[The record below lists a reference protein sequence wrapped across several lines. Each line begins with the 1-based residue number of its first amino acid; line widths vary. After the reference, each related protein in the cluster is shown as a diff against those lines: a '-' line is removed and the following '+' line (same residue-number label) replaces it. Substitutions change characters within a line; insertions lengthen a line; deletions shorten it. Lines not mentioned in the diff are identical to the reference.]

1 MNHQPDN
8 EKQIWAH
15 VQKKIKEKVTSQQ
28 FTTWF
33 ESLKLIKFNVDE
45 AYILAPNS
53 FCSEWIENNY
63 IDVLSST
70 LGEVTN
76 ARYKKVKLL
85 TESKDVEEKESTPSV
100 QSNEPSPKEKNRS
113 NINKNYSFDNFLVG
127 PCNRLAHA
135 AALAVSETPGTAYNP
150 LFIHGPVGLGKTHLL
165 QSIYLA
171 LQKRSGEQKVLY
183 MPCESFV
190 NHYISTIKTGDW
202 DSFRNKYREI
212 DTLLIDDVH
221 FLANSQST
229 REEFFHTFNALY
241 TSQKQIVLSSD
252 CPPEEIPA
260 IEERLISRF
269 RWGLITRIDPPGFET
284 SVAIIQK
291 KTALMNM
298 EISYDV
304 ARYLAEYATS
314 SIREIEGTLTNINK
328 YAMIS
333 ENEIDLDFVKQVI
346 GKPTKHKSYIGIEE
360 ILGIVTKHF
369 GVQLSQLHSKRKLKS
384 ITLPRQVAMHLAR
397 KLTNLSLEEIGGF
410 MGGRDHTTVMH
421 ADEKIKNL
429 RKQDRNISATLRKLE
444 ATIKKQHK

>member
-1 MNHQPDN
+1 MNRQPDN

-33 ESLKLIKFNVDE
+33 ESLELIKFNVDY

-63 IDVLSST
+63 MDVISST

-76 ARYKKVKLL
+76 ARYKVKLV
-85 TESKDVEEKESTPSV
+85 TESKDVKESK
-100 QSNEPSPKEKNRS
+100 PSPKEKNRS

-135 AALAVSETPGTAYNP
+135 AALAVSESPGTAYNP

-165 QSIYLA
+165 QSIYLE

-190 NHYISTIKTGDW
+190 NHYISTIRTGDW
-202 DSFRNKYREI
+202 DSFRNKYRQI

-241 TSQKQIVLSSD
+241 TCQKQIVLSSD
-252 CPPEEIPA
+252 CPPEEIPT
-260 IEERLISRF
+260 IEGRLISRF

-291 KTALMNM
+291 KSALLNM
-298 EISYDV
+298 EISSDV
-304 ARYLAEYATS
+304 ARYLAEHTTS

-328 YAMIS
+328 YAIIS
-333 ENEIDLDFVKQVI
+333 ENKIDLDFVKQVI
-346 GKPTKHKSYIGIEE
+346 GRPAKHKSYIGIEE
-360 ILGIVTKHF
+360 ILSTVTKHF
-369 GVQLSQLHSKRKLKS
+369 GVQLSLLHSKRKLKS
-384 ITLPRQVAMHLAR
+384 ITLPRQVAMHLTR
-397 KLTNLSLEEIGGF
+397 KLTSLSLEEIGGF

-444 ATIKKQHK
+444 AIIKKQHK

>member
-1 MNHQPDN
+1 MSDQPDN
-8 EKQIWAH
+8 EKQIWTH

-33 ESLKLIKFNVDE
+33 ESLKLIRFDADE

-53 FCSEWIENNY
+53 FSSEWIENNY
-63 IDVLSST
+63 TDVLSST

-76 ARYKKVKLL
+76 TCYKVKLV
-85 TESKDVEEKESTPSV
+85 TESKEVKEPGPSV

-113 NINKNYSFDNFLVG
+113 NINRNYSFNNFLVG

-135 AALAVSETPGTAYNP
+135 AALAVSESPGTAYNP

-171 LQKRSGEQKVLY
+171 LQERSGIQKVLY

-241 TSQKQIVLSSD
+241 TCQKQIVLSSD

-298 EISYDV
+298 EITYDV
-304 ARYLAEYATS
+304 ARYLAENATS

-328 YAMIS
+328 YAIIS
-333 ENEIDLDFVKQVI
+333 ENKIDLDFVKQVI
-346 GKPTKHKSYIGIEE
+346 GRPTKHKSYIGIEE
-360 ILGIVTKHF
+360 ILGTVTKHF

-444 ATIKKQHK
+444 TTIKKQHKQ

>member
-1 MNHQPDN
+1 MSHHLPDN
-8 EKQIWAH
+8 EEQIWAH
-15 VQKKIKEKVTSQQ
+15 VQKKVKEKVSSQQ

-33 ESLKLIKFNVDE
+33 EGLKLIKVNVED

-53 FCSEWIENNY
+53 FCREWIENNY
-63 IDVLSST
+63 MDVISST
-70 LGEVTN
+70 LDEVTKTKYN
-76 ARYKKVKLL
+76 VKLVID
-85 TESKDVEEKESTPSV
+85 SKDIKESTSFV
-100 QSNEPSPKEKNRS
+100 QSNKHSLKEKNHS
-113 NINKNYSFDNFLVG
+113 YINKNYSFDNFLVG

-135 AALAVSETPGTAYNP
+135 AALAVSESPGTAYNP
-150 LFIHGPVGLGKTHLL
+150 LFIHGSVGLGKTHLL
-165 QSIYLA
+165 QAIYLE
-171 LQKRSGEQKVLY
+171 LQKRSGGQNALY

-190 NHYISTIKTGDW
+190 NHYISTIRTGDW
-202 DSFRNKYREI
+202 DSFRNKYRQI

-241 TSQKQIVLSSD
+241 TCQKQIVLSSD

-260 IEERLISRF
+260 IEDRLISRF

-291 KTALMNM
+291 KTALLNM
-298 EISYDV
+298 EISDDV
-304 ARYLAEYATS
+304 AHYLAEHATS

-333 ENEIDLDFVKQVI
+333 ESKIDLNFVKQVI
-346 GKPTKHKSYIGIEE
+346 GKPTKHKSYIGIEK
-360 ILGIVTKHF
+360 ILNTVTKHF
-369 GVQLSQLHSKRKLKS
+369 SVQLSQLHSKRKLKS

-397 KLTNLSLEEIGGF
+397 KLTNLSLEEIGGY

-421 ADEKIKNL
+421 ADEKIRNL
-429 RKQDRNISATLRKLE
+429 RKLDRNISATLRKLE
-444 ATIKKQHK
+444 TLIIKQHND

>member
-33 ESLKLIKFNVDE
+33 ESLELIKFNVDD

-63 IDVLSST
+63 MDVISST

-76 ARYKKVKLL
+76 ARYKVKLV
-85 TESKDVEEKESTPSV
+85 TESKDVKESK
-100 QSNEPSPKEKNRS
+100 PSPKEKNRS

-135 AALAVSETPGTAYNP
+135 AALAVSESPGTAYNP

-165 QSIYLA
+165 QSIYLE

-190 NHYISTIKTGDW
+190 NHYISTIRTGDW
-202 DSFRNKYREI
+202 DSFRNKYRQI

-241 TSQKQIVLSSD
+241 TCQKQIVLSSD

-260 IEERLISRF
+260 IEDRLISRF

-291 KTALMNM
+291 KSALLNM

-304 ARYLAEYATS
+304 ARYLAEHTTS

-328 YAMIS
+328 YAIIS
-333 ENEIDLDFVKQVI
+333 ENKIDLDFVKQVI
-346 GKPTKHKSYIGIEE
+346 GRPAKHKSYIGIEE
-360 ILGIVTKHF
+360 ILSTVTKHF
-369 GVQLSQLHSKRKLKS
+369 GVQLSLLHSKRKLKS

-397 KLTNLSLEEIGGF
+397 KLTSLSLEEIGGF

-444 ATIKKQHK
+444 AIIKKQHK

>member
-1 MNHQPDN
+1 MNHHLPDN
-8 EKQIWAH
+8 EKQIWPH
-15 VQKKIKEKVTSQQ
+15 VQKKIKERVSSQQ

-33 ESLKLIKFNVDE
+33 EGLKLIKFNVDE
-45 AYILAPNS
+45 AYILVPNS
-53 FCSEWIENNY
+53 FCREWIENNY
-63 IDVLSST
+63 MDVISST
-70 LGEVTN
+70 LSEVTN
-76 ARYKKVKLL
+76 ARYKIKLI
-85 TESKDVEEKESTPSV
+85 TDSKDVEESTPSV
-100 QSNEPSPKEKNRS
+100 QSNNHSLKEKNHS
-113 NINKNYSFDNFLVG
+113 YINKNYNFDNFLVG

-135 AALAVSETPGTAYNP
+135 AALAVSESPGTAYNP

-165 QSIYLA
+165 QSIYLE
-171 LQKRSGEQKVLY
+171 LQKRSGGQNALY

-190 NHYISTIKTGDW
+190 NHYISTIRTGDW
-202 DSFRNKYREI
+202 DSFRNKYRQI

-241 TSQKQIVLSSD
+241 TCQKQIVLSSD

-260 IEERLISRF
+260 IEDRLISRF

-291 KTALMNM
+291 KTALLNM
-298 EISYDV
+298 EISDDV
-304 ARYLAEYATS
+304 AHYLAEHATS

-333 ENEIDLDFVKQVI
+333 ESKIDLNFVKQVI
-346 GKPTKHKSYIGIEE
+346 GKPTKHKSYIGIEK
-360 ILGIVTKHF
+360 ILNTVTKHF
-369 GVQLSQLHSKRKLKS
+369 SVQLSQLHSKRKLKS

-397 KLTNLSLEEIGGF
+397 KLTNLSLEEIGGY

-421 ADEKIKNL
+421 ADEKIRNL
-429 RKQDRNISATLRKLE
+429 RKLDRNISATLRKLE
-444 ATIKKQHK
+444 TLIIKQHND

>member
-1 MNHQPDN
+1 MSDQPDN
-8 EKQIWAH
+8 EKQIWTH
-15 VQKKIKEKVTSQQ
+15 VQKKIKEKVSSQQ

-33 ESLKLIKFNVDE
+33 EKLELIKFTVDD

-76 ARYKKVKLL
+76 TSYKVKLV
-85 TESKDVEEKESTPSV
+85 TESKEVKGPKPSI
-100 QSNEPSPKEKNRS
+100 QSNKPSPKEKTHS
-113 NINKNYSFDNFLVG
+113 HINKNYNFDNFLVG

-135 AALAVSETPGTAYNP
+135 AALAVSESPGTAYNP

-165 QSIYLA
+165 QSIYME
-171 LQKRSGEQKVLY
+171 LQKRSGGQKVLY

-190 NHYISTIKTGDW
+190 NHYISTIRTGDW

-221 FLANSQST
+221 FLANSQSS

-241 TSQKQIVLSSD
+241 TCQKQIVLSSD

-291 KTALMNM
+291 KTALLNM
-298 EISYDV
+298 EISNDV
-304 ARYLAEYATS
+304 ARYLAEHATS

-328 YAMIS
+328 YAIIS
-333 ENEIDLDFVKQVI
+333 KNKIDLNFVKQVI
-346 GKPTKHKSYIGIEE
+346 GRPTKHKSYIGIEE
-360 ILGIVTKHF
+360 ILSIVTKHF

-421 ADEKIKNL
+421 ADEKIRNL
-429 RKQDRNISATLRKLE
+429 RKLDRNISATLRKLE
-444 ATIKKQHK
+444 TTIKKQHKQ

>member
-1 MNHQPDN
+1 MNHHLPDN
-8 EKQIWAH
+8 EKQIWMR

-33 ESLKLIKFNVDE
+33 ESLKLIKFNVDD

-53 FCSEWIENNY
+53 FCMEWIENNY

-70 LGEVTN
+70 LSEVAK
-76 ARYKKVKLL
+76 ARYKVKLV
-85 TESKDVEEKESTPSV
+85 TDSKESKSSI
-100 QSNEPSPKEKNRS
+100 QSNKHPLKEKNHS
-113 NINKNYSFDNFLVG
+113 YINKNYSFDNFLVG

-135 AALAVSETPGTAYNP
+135 AALAVSESPGTAYNP

-165 QSIYLA
+165 QSIFLE
-171 LQKRSGEQKVLY
+171 LQKCSSRQNVLY
-183 MPCESFV
+183 LPCESFV

-202 DSFRNKYREI
+202 DSFRNKYRQI

-241 TSQKQIVLSSD
+241 TCQKQIVLSSD

-291 KTALMNM
+291 KTALLNM
-298 EISYDV
+298 EISNDV
-304 ARYLAEYATS
+304 ARYLAEHATS
-314 SIREIEGTLTNINK
+314 SIREIEGTLTNIYR
-328 YAMIS
+328 YATIS
-333 ENEIDLDFVKQVI
+333 ENKIDLNFVKQVI

-360 ILGIVTKHF
+360 ILNTVTKHF

-397 KLTNLSLEEIGGF
+397 KLTNLSLEEIGGY

-421 ADEKIKNL
+421 ADEKIRNL
-429 RKQDRNISATLRKLE
+429 KKLDRNISATLRKLE
-444 ATIKKQHK
+444 TTITKQHKH

>member
-1 MNHQPDN
+1 MSDQPNN

-33 ESLKLIKFNVDE
+33 ESLELIKFNVDY

-63 IDVLSST
+63 MDVISST

-76 ARYKKVKLL
+76 ARYKVKLV
-85 TESKDVEEKESTPSV
+85 TESKDVKESK
-100 QSNEPSPKEKNRS
+100 PSPKEKNRS

-135 AALAVSETPGTAYNP
+135 AALAVSESPGTAYNP

-165 QSIYLA
+165 QSIYLE

-190 NHYISTIKTGDW
+190 NHYISTIRTGDW
-202 DSFRNKYREI
+202 DSFRNKYRQI

-241 TSQKQIVLSSD
+241 TCQKQIVLSSD
-252 CPPEEIPA
+252 CPPEEIPT
-260 IEERLISRF
+260 IEGRLISRF

-291 KTALMNM
+291 KTALLNM

-304 ARYLAEYATS
+304 ARYLAEHATS

-328 YAMIS
+328 YATIS
-333 ENEIDLDFVKQVI
+333 KNKIDLDFIKQVI

-360 ILGIVTKHF
+360 ILSAVTKHF

-444 ATIKKQHK
+444 AIIKKQHK